1 MGQACYQDGVEL
13 PVLTLDRGD
22 SPSGDGGK
30 SLLLFTCKAAYQ
42 AEEAYLG
49 ALEVRQQNITAL
61 FVDER

>member
-1 MGQACYQDGVEL
+1 M
-13 PVLTLDRGD
+13 TLDRGD